1 MSSRRTWQSCSA
13 TLPPPWQHQRGQ
25 AMADLRG
32 CYGGCGRGGRA
43 GEGLYLCAAL
53 YVTTS
58 LESTWHVLRRNE
70 RRIVWCPSRPAD
82 PTWRHTRLR
91 TPVWEPTQRGTSRD
105 QASNCPGRRRGR
117 QGGRPAL
124 SGHPTGAPLSP
135 SKTPRRERRTAV
147 SRTTATSAAPTPV
160 AAGRATPPRSC
171 ACPARR
177 SFADTFRGVSPAAWR
192 VTQRRCRR
200 RSAMSRSRVRLAWP
214 ALSTSAPSYARGAS
228 PVIGTPPHNAYSTL
242 SRLVVLLSPDSL
254 DLFGGAGL
262 PGASGRGA

>member
-1 MSSRRTWQSCSA
+1 MSC
-13 TLPPPWQHQRGQ
+13 
-25 AMADLRG
+25 
-32 CYGGCGRGGRA
+32 
-43 GEGLYLCAAL
+43 
-53 YVTTS
+53 V
-58 LESTWHVLRRNE
+58 
-70 RRIVWCPSRPAD
+70 
-82 PTWRHTRLR
+82 
-91 TPVWEPTQRGTSRD
+91 
-105 QASNCPGRRRGR
+105 
-117 QGGRPAL
+117 
-124 SGHPTGAPLSP
+124 
-135 SKTPRRERRTAV
+135 
-147 SRTTATSAAPTPV
+147 ATSAASCGAHPDLPIRLGVTPGCARPSGSQLNAGHPV
-160 AAGRATPPRSC
+160 IKRAIVLAGDEADKADGLHSAATRQALHFPRARRRDAGVERRSRAPRPPAQLPLPLPLVERPPPRSC

-177 SFADTFRGVSPAAWR
+177 SFADTFRGVSPAAGR